1 MLAQLQAA
9 PTEPIRI
16 CLTDHCS
23 LTLPWRIGKMIW
35 SDYLIDLLNDF
46 VHIPARFAEFD
57 WVLTL
62 IVLGAGATV
71 IAAAAPALA
80 LVLIWI
86 TRKVIGRI
94 QDRLGPNRLG
104 PGGIFQTVADAVK
117 LMSKED
123 IRPANADWISYNLAP
138 ILSVFGVIMTV
149 GVIVFAPGIV
159 GVDLNIAVL
168 YIIAL
173 SSIGILAALMAGWSS
188 NNKYALLAGF
198 RVVAQLMSYEIP
210 MVLAAF
216 TVVLLAGS
224 MRMTTIAEAQ
234 ALEIFGLNLGIGWFG
249 FLMPAAFLIFG
260 ICALAES
267 EQTPFDLL
275 EAESELIAG
284 FHIEYSGMKF
294 AMFFLAQFLNTFFL
308 GAIAVVLF
316 MGGYQGPLVGNFHE
330 WFGAAGMVI
339 DILLGFF
346 YFSVKAFL
354 LYTGV
359 MWIKGTLPR
368 LRIDQMM
375 GFCWKVLVPAVLA
388 LVLFQMIAL
397 KILPGVPI
405 VGYALVFISNVGVI
419 VYLGNFLQNYF
430 EARKRAQ

>member
-1 MLAQLQAA
+1 M
-9 PTEPIRI
+9 
-16 CLTDHCS
+16 
-23 LTLPWRIGKMIW
+23 
-35 SDYLIDLLNDF
+35 
-46 VHIPARFAEFD
+46 
-57 WVLTL
+57 
-62 IVLGAGATV
+62 
-71 IAAAAPALA
+71 
-80 LVLIWI
+80 
-86 TRKVIGRI
+86 
-94 QDRLGPNRLG
+94 
-104 PGGIFQTVADAVK
+104 
-117 LMSKED
+117 
-123 IRPANADWISYNLAP
+123 
-138 ILSVFGVIMTV
+138 
-149 GVIVFAPGIV
+149 
-159 GVDLNIAVL
+159 DLNIAVL

-216 TVVLLAGS
+216 TVVLLTGS

-234 ALEIFGLNLGIGWFG
+234 ALEVFGLNLGLGWYG

-308 GAIAVVLF
+308 GAILVVLF
-316 MGGYQGPLVGNFHE
+316 LGGYQGPFIGNLP
-330 WFGAAGMVI
+330 GPLN
-339 DILLGFF
+339 ILLGFF
-346 YFSVKAFL
+346 YFMLKAFA

-375 GFCWKVLVPAVLA
+375 GFCWKVLVPATLA

-397 KILPGVPI
+397 KVPGPDFI
-405 VGYALVFISNVGVI
+405 GYALVFLFNVGVI
-419 VYLGNFLQNYF
+419 VWLGRFLQRYF
-430 EARKRAQ
+430 EQETVRSKRAFEPKSLIGTMVPAPTSGD